1 MKNRQFAMQEHRPVS
16 NSSPARWL
24 NRNVV
29 GIGTTSLFSDLSHET
44 ATTILP
50 VFLSSIGAPPAA
62 LGIIEGVA
70 DAISS
75 FAKMGSGYLSDKSG
89 IRKPIAVAGYL
100 LTALATASFGLAQRW
115 IHILIGRTL
124 GWFGRGIRNPI
135 RDAIL
140 TESTVPE
147 AYGKTFGFERAL
159 DTAGAILGPLA
170 ALWLITFLSYR
181 QVFLLTLAPGMIA
194 VLVFAFI
201 VRAKFR
207 AANPD
212 LTFRASLKNLPPRF
226 KLFLVAVGVFG
237 MGDFAHTLLILR
249 ATQVLTPVNH
259 LDASELAISLY
270 VVHNVVYAVGSY
282 PLGALG
288 DKIGKKV
295 VLVGGYF
302 IGAMMSMGLIFHT
315 SSYAYLAILFVLGGF
330 YVAVQDALER
340 AIAADLLPGE
350 LRGTGYGT
358 LATVNGIGDF
368 VSSTLVG
375 ILWTAVSPAAG
386 FGFSAVLM
394 LAGAFLLFRLR

>member
-1 MKNRQFAMQEHRPVS
+1 MDTPEHKS
-16 NSSPARWL
+16 AEKSSPHKWL
-24 NRNVV
+24 NPNVV

-50 VFLSSIGAPPAA
+50 VFLSSLGAPAAA
-62 LGIIEGVA
+62 LGIVEGVA

-75 FAKMGSGYLSDKSG
+75 FAKMGSGYFSDKSG
-89 IRKPIAVAGYL
+89 IRKPIAVAGYVV
-100 LTALATASFGLAQRW
+100 TAIATASFGLAQTW
-115 IHILIGRTL
+115 THVLLGRTL

-170 ALWLITFLSYR
+170 ALWLITILSYR

-194 VLVFAFI
+194 MLVFAF
-201 VRAKFR
+201 VVKAKFR

-212 LTFRASLKNLPPRF
+212 LTFRASLRNLPSRF
-226 KLFLVAVGVFG
+226 KIFLVAVGIFG

-249 ATQVLTPVNH
+249 ATQILTPANP
-259 LDASELAISLY
+259 LDAGKLAISLY
-270 VVHNVVYAVGSY
+270 VVHNVVYALGSY

-302 IGAMMSMGLIFHT
+302 IGAAMSVGLLFHT
-315 SSYAYLAILFVLGGF
+315 SSYTYLAILFVLGGF
-330 YVAVQDALER
+330 YIAVQDALEK
-340 AIAADLLPGE
+340 AIAAELLPDE

-368 VSSTLVG
+368 VSSTVVG
-375 ILWTAVSPAAG
+375 LLWTGFSPAAG
-386 FGFSAVLM
+386 FGYAAILM
-394 LAGAFLLFRLR
+394 FLGALALFRLR

>member
-1 MKNRQFAMQEHRPVS
+1 MSTPPDVPQ
-16 NSSPARWL
+16 ARKAQPPNWL
-24 NRNVV
+24 NPNIV

-50 VFLSSIGAPPAA
+50 VFLSSLGAPAAA
-62 LGIIEGVA
+62 LGIVEGVA

-75 FAKMGSGYLSDKSG
+75 FAKMGSGYFSDKSG
-89 IRKPIAVAGYL
+89 IRKPIAVAGYVV
-100 LTALATASFGLAQRW
+100 TAIATASFGLAQTW
-115 IHILIGRTL
+115 THVLLGRTL

-170 ALWLITFLSYR
+170 ALWLITILSYR

-194 VLVFAFI
+194 MLVFAF
-201 VRAKFR
+201 VVKAKFR

-212 LTFRASLKNLPPRF
+212 LTFRASLRNLPSRF
-226 KLFLVAVGVFG
+226 KIFLVAVGIFG

-249 ATQVLTPVNH
+249 ATQILTPANP
-259 LDASELAISLY
+259 LDAGKLAISLY
-270 VVHNVVYAVGSY
+270 VVHNVVYALGSY

-302 IGAMMSMGLIFHT
+302 IGAAMSVGLLFHT
-315 SSYAYLAILFVLGGF
+315 SSYTYLAILFVLGGF
-330 YVAVQDALER
+330 YIAVQDALEK
-340 AIAADLLPGE
+340 AIAAELLPDE

-368 VSSTLVG
+368 VSSTVVG
-375 ILWTAVSPAAG
+375 LLWTGFSPAAG
-386 FGFSAVLM
+386 FGYAAILM
-394 LAGAFLLFRLR
+394 FLGALALFRLR

>member
-1 MKNRQFAMQEHRPVS
+1 MPDDTSQNEVPQASK
-16 NSSPARWL
+16 WL

-70 DAISS
+70 DAFSS

-89 IRKPIAVAGYL
+89 IRKPIAVAGYV
-100 LTALATASFGLAQRW
+100 LTAIGTASFGFAKTW
-115 IHILIGRTL
+115 GDILIGRTV

-135 RDAIL
+135 RNAIL

-170 ALWLITFLSYR
+170 ALWLVTVFSYR
-181 QVFLLTLAPGMIA
+181 QVFLLTLVPGMIA
-194 VLVFAFI
+194 VFVFAFL
-201 VRAKFR
+201 VKARLR
-207 AANPD
+207 PPNPE

-226 KLFLVAVGVFG
+226 KVFLIAVGVFG
-237 MGDFAHTLLILR
+237 MGDFAHSMFILR
-249 ATQVLTPVNH
+249 ATEVLTKSDP
-259 LDASELAISLY
+259 AKGGELAISLY
-270 VVHNVVYAVGSY
+270 LVHNVIYGAASY
-282 PLGALG
+282 PMGAIA
-288 DKIGKKV
+288 DRIGKKRV
-295 VLVGGYF
+295 LLVGYF
-302 IGAMMSMGLIFHT
+302 LGAITSVGLAFPGT
-315 SSYAYLAILFVLGGF
+315 AYGYLALVFVVGGF
-330 YVAVQDALER
+330 YIAVQDALEK
-340 AIAADLLPGE
+340 AIAAELLPDE
-350 LRGTGYGT
+350 LRGTGYGA

-375 ILWTAVSPAAG
+375 VLWTAVSPTAG

>member
-1 MKNRQFAMQEHRPVS
+1 MSIAQKALPAGRPE
-16 NSSPARWL
+16 PRIWL

-50 VFLSSIGAPPAA
+50 VFLSSLGAPAAA
-62 LGIIEGVA
+62 LGIVEGVA

-75 FAKMGSGYLSDKSG
+75 FAKMGSGYFSDKSG
-89 IRKPIAVAGYL
+89 IRKPIAVVGYV
-100 LTALATASFGLAQRW
+100 LTAIATASFGLAQAW
-115 IHILIGRTL
+115 GHVLIGRTL
-124 GWFGRGIRNPI
+124 GWFGRGIRNPV

-194 VLVFAFI
+194 VLVFAL
-201 VRAKFR
+201 VVKAKFR
-207 AANPD
+207 AANPE
-212 LTFRASLKNLPPRF
+212 LTFRTSLKNLPPRF
-226 KLFLVAVGVFG
+226 KLFLVAVGIFG

-249 ATQVLTPVNH
+249 ATQVLTPENP
-259 LDASELAISLY
+259 LDAGKLAISLY
-270 VVHNVVYAVGSY
+270 VVHNVVYALGSY

-302 IGAMMSMGLIFHT
+302 IGAAMSVGLLFHT
-315 SSYAYLAILFVLGGF
+315 SSYTYLAILFVLGGF
-330 YVAVQDALER
+330 YIAVQDALEK
-340 AIAADLLPGE
+340 AIAAELLSDK
-350 LRGTGYGT
+350 LRGTGYGA

-368 VSSTLVG
+368 VSSTVVG
-375 ILWTAVSPAAG
+375 ILWTGFSPAAG
-386 FGFSAVLM
+386 FGYAAILM
-394 LAGAFLLFRLR
+394 FLGALTLFRLR

>member
-1 MKNRQFAMQEHRPVS
+1 MPDDTSQNEVPQASK
-16 NSSPARWL
+16 WL

-70 DAISS
+70 DAFSS

-89 IRKPIAVAGYL
+89 IRKPIAVAGYV
-100 LTALATASFGLAQRW
+100 LTAIGTASFGLAKTW
-115 IHILIGRTL
+115 GDILIGRTV

-135 RDAIL
+135 RNAIL

-170 ALWLITFLSYR
+170 ALWLVTVFSYR
-181 QVFLLTLAPGMIA
+181 QVFLLTLVPGMIA
-194 VLVFAFI
+194 VFVFAFL
-201 VRAKFR
+201 VKARLR
-207 AANPD
+207 PPNPE

-226 KLFLVAVGVFG
+226 KVFLIAVGVFG
-237 MGDFAHTLLILR
+237 MGDFAHSMFILR
-249 ATQVLTPVNH
+249 ATEVLAKSDP
-259 LDASELAISLY
+259 SKGGELAISLY
-270 VVHNVVYAVGSY
+270 LVHNVTYGAASY
-282 PLGALG
+282 PMGAIA
-288 DKIGKKV
+288 DRIGKKRV
-295 VLVGGYF
+295 LLVGYF
-302 IGAMMSMGLIFHT
+302 LGAITSVGLAFPDT
-315 SSYAYLAILFVLGGF
+315 AYGYLALVFVVGGF
-330 YVAVQDALER
+330 YIAVQDALEK
-340 AIAADLLPGE
+340 AIAAELLPDE
-350 LRGTGYGT
+350 LRGTGYGA